1 MLRSENLYTAHRH
14 LDVGACCTY
23 AETTG
28 VGHGDP
34 QTEAYRTVSIRKWDF
49 WNLAK
54 SKRYLDTKTSEVSGL
69 QGLITLV
76 LWWAKYPHKNSK
88 KG

>member
-1 MLRSENLYTAHRH
+1 MLCPALSDHYTCGKVWKVLRSENLYTAHRH

-49 WNLAK
+49 WNLA
-54 SKRYLDTKTSEVSGL
+54 TV
-69 QGLITLV
+69 V
-76 LWWAKYPHKNSK
+76 LRAK
-88 KG
+88 GT